1 MDVVVG
7 LGETGRPLF
16 NVLKATYPDTL
27 GYDLKEV
34 IGEWD
39 GEPVRYINI
48 CLPYFDNFVDV
59 VNEYR
64 AKFRPVITIIHS
76 TVPIGT
82 TAQIPDAVHSPI
94 LGKHDNMEHSIR
106 NFNKWI
112 GGNNSHI
119 VSNYFK
125 AAGMDTMCVC
135 NSETTEALKLFCLAK
150 YGMAIT
156 FAQYQKDVCDKYG
169 INYDDI
175 LLWDEDYNDHVAPD
189 LRRPLITPPDG
200 KIGGHCVVQNT
211 RHLNKQHPNP
221 ILDEILKYDPDKVH
235 YKAWGISNIYPSAKI
250 GKDVNI
256 GTFCEI
262 GANVKIG
269 DRVRIGAMSFIPEGV
284 TIKDDAWIGP
294 RVCFSNDTY
303 PPSGKDNW
311 KETLVCNNAR
321 IGANAMILPGITI
334 GEGALIGMGSVVT
347 KNIPSYEVWA
357 GNPARYI
364 RSLEVNEVKIAQ

>member
-16 NVLKATYPDTL
+16 NVLKATYPDTF

-39 GEPVRYINI
+39 GEPVGVMNI

-59 VNEYR
+59 VKEYQR
-64 AKFRPVITIIHS
+64 KFSPALTIIHS

-82 TAQIPDAVHSPI
+82 TSQISDAVHSPI
-94 LGKHDNMEHSIR
+94 LGKHDNMEYSLTG
-106 NFNKWI
+106 FTKWI
-112 GGNNSHI
+112 GGSRANIASG
-119 VSNYFK
+119 YFNVV
-125 AAGMDTMCVC
+125 GMNTKCVDAP
-135 NSETTEALKLFCLAK
+135 EVTEALKLLCLAE
-150 YGMAIT
+150 YGMSIA
-156 FAQYQKDVCDKYG
+156 FAQYKKDVCDKYG
-169 INYDDI
+169 INYALAMD
-175 LLWDEDYNDHVAPD
+175 WNANYNNNVSRN
-189 LRRPLITPPDG
+189 LRRPLVTPPEG

-221 ILDEILKYDPDKVH
+221 ILDEILKYDPEKAH
-235 YKAWGISNIYPSAKI
+235 YKAWGTSNIYPSAKI

-294 RVCFSNDTY
+294 RVTFTNDKY

-311 KETLVCNNAR
+311 LPTVIEEGAR
-321 IGANAMILPGITI
+321 VGAGVTILCGCTI
-334 GEGALIGMGSVVT
+334 GKGALVGAGSVVT
-347 KNIPSYEVWA
+347 KSIPA
-357 GNPARYI
+357 GERWCGVPARKMDA
-364 RSLEVNEVKIAQ
+364 LEAVA